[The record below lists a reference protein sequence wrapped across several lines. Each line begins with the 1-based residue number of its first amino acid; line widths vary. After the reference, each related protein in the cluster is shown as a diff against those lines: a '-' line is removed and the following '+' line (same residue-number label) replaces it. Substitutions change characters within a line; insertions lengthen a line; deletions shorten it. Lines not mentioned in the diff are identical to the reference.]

1 MCAIKQKVILNKTLL
16 FWNKALVAKRKQKGD
31 PNVQARESR
40 ENKSFMLQKSKSSH
54 FIPTSKSLNLF
65 GEGALEVKRK
75 ERVKN
80 GLTSLQ
86 TRGTSKVH
94 SRLTVPQVQE
104 CSWTQWKPEY
114 IHNRYSCISY
124 FMRRAQ
130 NWVSLWNVILGIPRC
145 KQPISTKFTLDVLK
159 LQDWMSWN
167 LNECGRARPP

>member
-1 MCAIKQKVILNKTLL
+1 
-16 FWNKALVAKRKQKGD
+16 
-31 PNVQARESR
+31 
-40 ENKSFMLQKSKSSH
+40 MLQKSKSSH

-114 IHNRYSCISY
+114 IPNRYSCI
-124 FMRRAQ
+124 RASHTLCEEHKTGCPCGSFAGNSQ
-130 NWVSLWNVILGIPRC
+130 TL
-145 KQPISTKFTLDVLK
+145 TKFTLDVPK
-159 LQDWMSWN
+159 LQEWMFRKQI
-167 LNECGRARPP
+167 EQGRS